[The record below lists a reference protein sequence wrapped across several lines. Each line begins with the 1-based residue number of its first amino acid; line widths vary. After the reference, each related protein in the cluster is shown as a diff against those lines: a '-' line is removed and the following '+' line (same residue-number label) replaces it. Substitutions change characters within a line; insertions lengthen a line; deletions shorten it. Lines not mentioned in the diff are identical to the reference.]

1 MLQLTFNPGLTLTG
15 FRTTRPWRFCMTCE
29 ECELLTDIRD
39 FTTLFYMML
48 RCKSSEW
55 LHSSRQSDLGMWFA
69 ILGHLW
75 FCYLQTM
82 FHKNRLLKKASY
94 LLIFMIWENK
104 MYYCYICNL
113 FLFAIR
119 ARDPMNDSLGNE
131 RVNYLINC
139 AQERLLSHF
148 FPLRPD
154 CGLHFGGVGRRVL
167 RIRKGWGDAKFYYR
181 RFFWGWAVF

>member
-1 MLQLTFNPGLTLTG
+1 
-15 FRTTRPWRFCMTCE
+15 
-29 ECELLTDIRD
+29 
-39 FTTLFYMML
+39 
-48 RCKSSEW
+48 
-55 LHSSRQSDLGMWFA
+55 
-69 ILGHLW
+69 
-75 FCYLQTM
+75 M

-139 AQERLLSHF
+139 AQERL
-148 FPLRPD
+148 FPTEARL
-154 CGLHFGGVGRRVL
+154 
-167 RIRKGWGDAKFYYR
+167 WTA
-181 RFFWGWAVF
+181 FWGGGEKSTKN